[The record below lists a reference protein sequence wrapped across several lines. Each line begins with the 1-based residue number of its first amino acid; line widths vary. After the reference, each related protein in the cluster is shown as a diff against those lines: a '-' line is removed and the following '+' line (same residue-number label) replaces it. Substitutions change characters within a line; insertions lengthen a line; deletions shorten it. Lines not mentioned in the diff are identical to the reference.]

1 MTIDTPAWR
10 PTVLTPHQH
19 TTLLVVAEL
28 LIPRTDSPSAR
39 DAHVDRV
46 IDAQLARVSADIR
59 QELLASL
66 AWVDDVS
73 RSRDSV
79 AFLELPLSRQL
90 AVLRSLDEPGASGPG
105 FMHLMQIK
113 MWVARA
119 YYGTDVGMRELGW
132 MSPVV
137 ESLGDA

>member
-1 MTIDTPAWR
+1 MTFDTQAWR
-10 PTVLTPHQH
+10 PVVLTPHQH

-46 IDAQLARVSADIR
+46 IDAQLALVSSDIR

-66 AWVDDVS
+66 AWIDDTS
-73 RSRDSV
+73 RARDGA
-79 AFLELPLSRQL
+79 AFLDLPLSRQL
-90 AVLRSLDEPGASGPG
+90 ALLHSLDEPRASGPG

-119 YYGTDVGMRELGW
+119 YYGTDIGMRELGW
-132 MSPVV
+132 MSPVT